1 MASAMHIGLI
11 FPNRL
16 WLNYTCVE
24 IEKACRLKVAEGGG
38 AIQIWSFDPTTEKS
52 VVALSMAARTAN
64 RHRWV
69 GRIYQG
75 ERVKPR

>member
-1 MASAMHIGLI
+1 MASAMHIRLI
-11 FPNRL
+11 FLNRQ
-16 WLNYTCVE
+16 WSNQACAE
-24 IEKACRLKVAEGGG
+24 IEKTHRLKVVEGGG
-38 AIQIWSFDPTTEKS
+38 ATQIRFFDPTAEKS
-52 VVALSMAARTAN
+52 VLALSMAARTAN